1 MVNKMIKLYLIS
13 IAIWMI
19 MMYGTA
25 WLFEEKIKEN
35 GWTNLPKSKKNPWM
49 VLFVASAT
57 PVVRVLFF
65 ISELIMVGMTKEK
78 FDEWIKESKNESD

>member
-35 GWTNLPKSKKNPWM
+35 GWMNLPKSKKNPWM